1 MTTIAEKA
9 AVTDTAD
16 PNPYRLP
23 FSRDEYVAAKSL
35 VRPRAEAEAQ
45 ANRLFTRDP
54 DVIGITVMDGDY
66 VLVALV
72 SAELAERV
80 IAARPRIAEL
90 VRYARTN
97 REEVL
102 RMWREGRRGPDAQP

>member
-1 MTTIAEKA
+1 
-9 AVTDTAD
+9 VTDTAD

-23 FSRDEYVAAKSL
+23 FTRDEYVAAQSL
-35 VRPRAEAEAQ
+35 VRPRVQAEEQ

-54 DVIGITVMDGDY
+54 NLIGITVMDGDY

-72 SAELAERV
+72 SAELADRM

-90 VRYARTN
+90 VRRARAN
-97 REEVL
+97 PDEVL
-102 RMWREGRRGPDAQP
+102 RAYREGLRGPDPQP